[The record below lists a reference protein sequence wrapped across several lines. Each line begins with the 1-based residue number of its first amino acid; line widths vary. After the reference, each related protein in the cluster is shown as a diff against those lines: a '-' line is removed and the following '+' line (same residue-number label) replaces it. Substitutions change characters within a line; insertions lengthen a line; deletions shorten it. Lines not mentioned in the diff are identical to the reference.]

1 MRRLVR
7 GLASGRQ
14 AARQGFALA
23 LTLLLVRL
31 HVVATEAVVGLMDIW
46 LQSTN
51 SMKVTHIFVRDD
63 MLLLLGASIVLL
75 LVVKHT

>member
-23 LTLLLVRL
+23 LTLLLVRV
-31 HVVATEAVVGLMDIW
+31 HAVATEAVVGLMDIW

-51 SMKVTHIFVRDD
+51 SMKVTPILMCDA
-63 MLLLLGASIVLL
+63 MLPILGACIVGC
-75 LVVKHT
+75 